1 MDWIDRLSIWAIVI
15 IIIASFALIA
25 GHVGEA
31 KPERPAQQRTSAAEY
46 PAKNVEVEI
55 DGRVKLI
62 RNLMESDS
70 LGKAEMM
77 AKELIQQYP
86 YEGGLH
92 MTMGDIFM
100 RRQDPVRAVFEYR
113 EAIDINPDLLD
124 KKTPLFQGKKIKTAV
139 AEALAENDR
148 KIRLAHDDESL
159 KRERKTIYYLQR
171 RIAGSCG

>member
-15 IIIASFALIA
+15 IIIASFALIV

-31 KPERPAQQRTSAAEY
+31 KPERPAQQRTSAQEY
-46 PAKNVEVEI
+46 PAKGVEI
-55 DGRVKLI
+55 DGRVRMI

-70 LGKAEMM
+70 LGKAETM
-77 AKELIQQYP
+77 ARELIQQYP
-86 YEGGLH
+86 YDGGLH

-100 RRQDPVRAVFEYR
+100 RRQDPVKAVFEYR
-113 EAIDINPDLLD
+113 EAVEINPDFLD

-139 AEALAENDR
+139 SEALAENER
-148 KIRLAHDDESL
+148 KIRLAPDDESL